1 MALLV
6 IATQEVDIAC
16 AKMEY
21 NAKKDTI
28 HLQHVPLVNLVIVI
42 IPIVWVKISAQHLVI
57 VVFWNM
63 LMKMEIASVCF
74 LIVENILYFS
84 LIMLNFIIVF
94 LISMPK
100 QLSQWNCN
108 RICQYWH

>member
-1 MALLV
+1 MAPLV
-6 IATQEVDIAC
+6 IATLEVDIAC

-28 HLQHVPLVNLVIVI
+28 HLQHVPLVNLVIMI

-84 LIMLNFIIVF
+84 LVMLNFIIVF